1 MTRTESYSGR
11 VIRMLCQLVE
21 KFSVERAS
29 VKFTKKY
36 IKLINILI
44 RSRLRVTKIKILH
57 SIKLQLQLLNVENTF
72 EIEELHQRE
81 NFSKISNL
89 TKNL

>member
-1 MTRTESYSGR
+1 MTRTEGFSGR
-11 VIRMLCQLVE
+11 VIRMLCQLVK

-57 SIKLQLQLLNVENTF
+57 SIKPQLKLLNVENTF

-81 NFSKISNL
+81 IFLKISNL